1 MIQMKMSEHNRLQR
15 LQAHTYLIQTQE
27 RPSSAIKEQ
36 RQIILHQDRSLG
48 AAGLRDAHT
57 CSKER
62 DLQAHESLIVALG
75 R

>member
-1 MIQMKMSEHNRLQR
+1 MKMSEHNSLQR
-15 LQAHTYLIQTQE
+15 LQVHPHLIQAEQCAG
-27 RPSSAIKEQ
+27 SAVKEQ

-48 AAGLRDAHT
+48 AARLGDAYT
-57 CSKER
+57 CSKKR